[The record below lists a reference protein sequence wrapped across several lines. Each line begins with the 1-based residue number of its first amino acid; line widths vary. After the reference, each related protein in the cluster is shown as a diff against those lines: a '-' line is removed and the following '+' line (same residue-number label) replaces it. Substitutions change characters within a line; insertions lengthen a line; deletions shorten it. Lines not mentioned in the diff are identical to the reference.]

1 MPRLDQLLAR
11 NTHYSRGDVK
21 RLLRSGAICSPSGEA
36 LDDWI
41 DLAALPLRVHVG
53 DQEVVLYEASHVLQ
67 NKPLGCV
74 TALTDRQ
81 HDVAY
86 DLLAG
91 APLLNELRPVGRLD
105 LDTSGLLL
113 WTTDGQ
119 LLQRLTHPK
128 RKVPRTYQAALAQ
141 PFAQPPAGF
150 TLDDG
155 HQPHITEVR
164 EINGDSAHPSLAR
177 HDDAMLYAS
186 ITITGG
192 AYHEVRRIFAALGSH
207 VLSLCRVSFGNIL
220 LPEDLPLGAYRA
232 VNPEDVLGEPAR
244 PASP

>member
-1 MPRLDQLLAR
+1 MPRLDQLIAR

-41 DLAALPLRVHVG
+41 EPAALPLTVHVG
-53 DQEVVLYEASHVLQ
+53 DQDVVLYDSSHVLQ

-74 TALTDRQ
+74 TALGDRQ
-81 HDVAY
+81 HAVAY
-86 DLLAG
+86 DLLGG
-91 APLLNELRPVGRLD
+91 APLLDELRPVGRLD

-141 PFAQPPAGF
+141 PFVPPPPGF

-155 HQPHITEVR
+155 HQPHITELR
-164 EINGDSAHPSLAR
+164 EIDRSSAHPSLAR
-177 HDDAMLYAS
+177 RDEATLYAS

-207 VLSLCRVSFGNIL
+207 VLALCRVSFGRL
-220 LPEDLPLGAYRA
+220 VLPEDLPPGEYRA
-232 VNPEDVLGEPAR
+232 VSPEDVLGESPGPAC
-244 PASP
+244 P